1 MFSNVGQTIK
11 RVSAAVFV
19 FQIILF
25 IIIGA
30 VIISIDE
37 DLTFAGICIMIA
49 GGFIGWLSI
58 LVIYGFGE
66 LVDRAIRIDET
77 LNSDN
82 SASSQSSNQSF
93 SDKFVTTG
101 KCEICG
107 KDDRLLKEIKF
118 NDGYSVTYKKVCQ
131 DCLSKME
138 STQN

>member
-77 LNSDN
+77 LNPDN
-82 SASSQSSNQSF
+82 SAISI
-93 SDKFVTTG
+93 G

-107 KDDRLLKEIKF
+107 KDDPFLKEIKF
-118 NDGYSVTYKKVCQ
+118 NDGTSITNKKVCQ
-131 DCLSKME
+131 DCISKME